1 MSYKVILENSIKSI
15 FDDFEKMGGHIKN
28 PSIIDR
34 YLIAATY
41 KAARLTNTL
50 ILLCENG
57 KCEDALLILRSL
69 IEHTVNMRW
78 ITTRDTKTRIKMY
91 VNDISDKGFGA
102 QWTDVNLYDRMKQI
116 SFEDKDYFDFCV
128 KLTYSYAHVNA
139 LSLRW
144 GEVYDD
150 PRLRDDDWPPD
161 AIYQVAAQMTGHVM
175 LALNKN
181 YKEYFKGYD
190 RLWESIPVDKDIR
203 KKYEEVKE
211 KLKNER

>member
-1 MSYKVILENSIKSI
+1 MPYKELLENSVKSI
-15 FDDFEKMGGHIKN
+15 FDDFEKMGGNIKN
-28 PSIIDR
+28 PTLVDR

-41 KAARLTNTL
+41 KAIRLTNSL

-57 KCEDALLILRSL
+57 KSEDALIILRSL
-69 IEHTVNMRW
+69 IEHAVNMRW
-78 ITTRDTKTRIKMY
+78 ITTKDTRDRIKIY

-102 QWTDVNLYDRMKQI
+102 PWSDLNLFDRMKQI
-116 SFEDKDYFDFCV
+116 GFEDKDYFDFCV

-150 PRLRDDDWPPD
+150 PRLKDDDWPPN

-175 LALNKN
+175 FALHSN
-181 YKEYFKGYD
+181 YKEYFKDYD
-190 RLWESIPVDKDIR
+190 DLWKKIPVDKDIR
-203 KKYEEVKE
+203 KKYEVLNE
-211 KLKNER
+211 KLKNEK